1 MSYVV
6 DKPAPEEFGVVIGG
20 GSWLL
25 ACAGVSVGPFAPG
38 ALAVDPDAGACLRLA
53 ATSPGA
59 GAREIDAA
67 AVTTRVVPLD
77 EKDLEAIRAAALD
90 EVARLAAERLSAPV
104 DVGGVLVGLSEE
116 SRAKWVQLSHFVEV
130 APGVLTPYY
139 PIPFPAQSGTGL
151 LTSDA
156 HVTQTYVALFLA
168 GLQREGAATVATL
181 AIRAATTT
189 AEVVTALRAYQ
200 EAP

>member
-1 MSYVV
+1 MSFVV
-6 DKPAPEEFGVVIGG
+6 DKPAPVEVGVVIGSG
-20 GSWLL
+20 QWLL
-25 ACAGVSVGPFAPG
+25 ACAGIPVGPFAAG
-38 ALAVDPDAGACLRLA
+38 RLAVDPDAGGCLLLA
-53 ATSPGA
+53 DAAPA
-59 GAREIDAA
+59 GAREVDAA